1 MNDGYPQR
9 LDTRTFVDFKD
20 SLIPDNVSD
29 IMIGTFLIDRIQINI
44 VGIWIRPQQTVRVG
58 VAVKLRPRRG
68 VSIHLSSGRLA
79 QVLVLVLVM

>member
-29 IMIGTFLIDRIQINI
+29 IMIGTFLIDRIKINI
-44 VGIWIRPQQTVRVG
+44 VGMDT
-58 VAVKLRPRRG
+58 
-68 VSIHLSSGRLA
+68 
-79 QVLVLVLVM
+79 